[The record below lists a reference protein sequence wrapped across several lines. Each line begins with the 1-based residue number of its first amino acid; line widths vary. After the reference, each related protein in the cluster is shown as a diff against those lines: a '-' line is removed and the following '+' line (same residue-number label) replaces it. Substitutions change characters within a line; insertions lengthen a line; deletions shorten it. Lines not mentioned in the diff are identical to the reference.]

1 MPSQKSTKLAD
12 LQLVRPNARFI
23 GKFMIVHLVTY
34 FVTGLI
40 AFNTFVGPLYLG
52 DNPLLGSFLVTPGQ
66 QELWGL
72 MVKKL
77 IPIQIIR
84 GLLLGM
90 VFYSLAVTLRKK
102 PFKRRFISFFGFYFV
117 VGFLAGPAIGP
128 GTMEGM
134 VYMQP
139 RFSPNGHFLV
149 FAEMLLQSVLLSA
162 WIAKW
167 MRTDPSADAPLVEES
182 ASINQK

>member
-1 MPSQKSTKLAD
+1 MPSQKSISASN

-23 GKFMIVHLVTY
+23 AKFVIVHLVTY
-34 FVTGLI
+34 FVTGII
-40 AFNTFVGPLYLG
+40 AFNTFVGPLYFG
-52 DNPLLGSFLVTPGQ
+52 EDPLFGSFLVTPQ
-66 QELWGL
+66 HEEMWGL
-72 MVKKL
+72 MVKEL
-77 IPIQIIR
+77 VPMQFIR

-102 PFKRRFISFFGFYFV
+102 PFKRRFMSFFGFYFV

-134 VYMQP
+134 VYMQQK
-139 RFSPNGHFLV
+139 FSPNGHFLV
-149 FAEMLLQSVLLSA
+149 FAEMLIQSVLLSA

-167 MRTDPSADAPLVEES
+167 MRTDPSADATTEEIEKL
-182 ASINQK
+182 AKK